1 MSNID
6 ISEAIYTLQDVKIS
20 RRRKPLTVP
29 IVLLCLS
36 FALFACNAFLESSVE
51 MSNIKSA
58 LVLIAVVLLLC
69 GGIMLLVRLSGG
81 SDIPYHDVDECYL
94 KREELKFNKDKR
106 DYIATLIDRADFAS
120 LRLVKQ
126 DGVSA
131 VTVIAYSSPK
141 SGFYACQA
149 FEYVE
154 LELRPISNM
163 QYTKSLKQ

>member
-1 MSNID
+1 
-6 ISEAIYTLQDVKIS
+6 
-20 RRRKPLTVP
+20 
-29 IVLLCLS
+29 
-36 FALFACNAFLESSVE
+36 
-51 MSNIKSA
+51 
-58 LVLIAVVLLLC
+58 
-69 GGIMLLVRLSGG
+69 MLLVRLSGG

-106 DYIATLIDRADFAS
+106 DYIATLIDKADFAS